1 MEESSTPPAAGTSKD
16 QTPTA
21 ESPSS
26 LPGSQDRSP
35 GTDFPTSSTCEAS
48 EQPKVYEDPFE
59 VSAKY
64 VEKHKI
70 LEIFQEI
77 TEKLV
82 YKKPDDPLQFMLVQV
97 QSMINAREAGTSEG
111 MLEEDED
118 EMFLEE
124 VL

>member
-1 MEESSTPPAAGTSKD
+1 M
-16 QTPTA
+16 
-21 ESPSS
+21 
-26 LPGSQDRSP
+26 
-35 GTDFPTSSTCEAS
+35 CEPS

-64 VEKHKI
+64 MEKHKI
-70 LEIFQEI
+70 LEMFQEI

-82 YKKPDDPLQFMLVQV
+82 YEKPDDPLQFMLVQV
-97 QSMINAREAGTSEG
+97 QSMINAREAGTSERT
-111 MLEEDED
+111 LEEDED

>member
-1 MEESSTPPAAGTSKD
+1 MEQSNTPPAAEPSVDKTLIVK
-16 QTPTA
+16 
-21 ESPSS
+21 SPSS
-26 LPGSQDRSP
+26 LPGSQDQSP
-35 GTDFPTSSTCEAS
+35 VTEFPTSSPS

-59 VSAKY
+59 ISAKY
-64 VEKHKI
+64 MEKHKI
-70 LEIFQEI
+70 LNIFQEI

-82 YKKPDDPLQFMLVQV
+82 YEKPDDPLQFMLVQV